1 MRGEVINVEGPSGLI
16 SGDDGV
22 RYPFAVAAA
31 RHVIRL
37 GDRVDFTISD
47 GAATD
52 IFLLSSG
59 LGAAADAP
67 FPRGSAGPRAD
78 LSLWGYFKYSVTKKY
93 ADGSG
98 RARRKEYWSFVL
110 FFWLLFLGPTLAGG
124 FLDALLG
131 IDLFGII
138 GGLLGAVVL
147 FGLFV
152 PMVCVLIRRYH
163 DVGLTGW
170 LILIGLIPYVGGLIS
185 FVISVLDSQRH
196 TNKHGPVPGY
206 VARDTAEVFS

>member
-1 MRGEVINVEGPSGLI
+1 MRGEVIDVDGSSGLI

-22 RYPFAVAAA
+22 RYPFAIAAA
-31 RHVIRL
+31 RHVVRV
-37 GDRVDFTISD
+37 GDRVEFAVLD

-59 LGAAADAP
+59 LGAAAGAP
-67 FPRGSAGPRAD
+67 SPRRSAGPRAD

-93 ADGSG
+93 ADGAG

-110 FFWLLFLGPTLAGG
+110 FFWLLFLGPTFTGA
-124 FLDALLG
+124 FLDALFG
-131 IDLFGII
+131 IGLFGVI
-138 GGLLGAVVL
+138 GGLLGAVAL

-152 PMVCVLIRRYH
+152 PMICVLIRRYH

-185 FVISVLDSQRH
+185 FVISVLDSQPH
-196 TNKHGPVPGY
+196 TNKHGPTPGY
-206 VARDTAEVFS
+206 AARDTAEVFS